1 MPDSQASPPPPERT
15 ALAARLGKIISRKPA
30 SAAPSGGQTA
40 NAGSRA
46 GGPPPRPDGWR
57 ETIES
62 IVVAF
67 VLAFLFR
74 TFEAEAFV
82 IPTGSMAPTLFG
94 QQRDIHCERCGMRFA
109 VGVSS
114 LPAGDAEVRFDRNG
128 PFLSSSDRSHFAVC
142 PNANCRFP
150 NYVLDREMFAGDR
163 ILVNK
168 FPYEFSD
175 PERFDVVV
183 FKFPEGAKTNY
194 IKRLVGLPGEEVL
207 LEGGDVKVR
216 KLDSND
222 DTFRIARK
230 PPEKQR
236 KLQLLVHDND
246 HPARELLA
254 AGWPEAWAPED
265 GSNWS
270 ADAEARTFRVDPDP
284 QGKVQ
289 WLRYTNYVPSA
300 DVWTRVLDGKQI
312 VAAPQPQEVRDF
324 YAYNA
329 RITARE
335 SENAVASGRL
345 PDLASRDIATES
357 VGDLT
362 LSCTVN
368 VLAPQGALTLE
379 LVEGARAY
387 HAVIDLKTGQGS
399 LHYRHEMSRE
409 DEKLQPAGDSFDTP
423 MKSTGSYDVSFANV
437 DDRLCLWIDDVLVKS
452 LEFEEG
458 SRYAPQRQPISVTER
473 DKAPTGIAAAGAKL
487 QVSHLLIERDIYYT
501 NEPYQSNSGGRYVL
515 NDREDDA
522 EDEFLMLGDNSP
534 RSNDS
539 RMWTR
544 SHAVPRRLLIG
555 KAFYIYWPHGVPFL
569 GGGRGFALGNYHERE
584 GGPNAK
590 VTVPKYSAPFYPQIG
605 RMKRIR

>member
-1 MPDSQASPPPPERT
+1 MPDSQSSSPPPEPSSLGGRLTNIFSGKSRPIPGKSPEKPQRT
-15 ALAARLGKIISRKPA
+15 A
-30 SAAPSGGQTA
+30 
-40 NAGSRA
+40 
-46 GGPPPRPDGWR
+46 PPPPQRPDGWR

-82 IPTGSMAPTLFG
+82 IPTGSMAPTLYG
-94 QQRDIHCERCGMRFA
+94 QHRDVYCEKCGTRFA

-114 LPAGDAEVRFDRNG
+114 LPAADAEVRFERKG
-128 PFLSSSDRSHFAVC
+128 PYLSSTDRSHFAVC

-150 NYVLDREMFAGDR
+150 NNVLDREMFAGDR

-168 FPYEFSD
+168 FPYEFGD

-194 IKRLVGLPGEEVL
+194 IKRLVGLPGEEVR
-207 LEGGDVKVR
+207 LEGGDVKIR
-216 KLDSND
+216 PAGTDEP
-222 DTFRIARK
+222 FRIARK
-230 PPEKQR
+230 APEKQR

-246 HPARELLA
+246 HPARELLE
-254 AGWPEAWAPED
+254 AGWPEAWGAED
-265 GSNWS
+265 DAKWS
-270 ADAEARTFRVDPDP
+270 ADPAGRTFRVDPDP
-284 QGKVQ
+284 QDAGAVQ
-289 WLRYTNYVPSA
+289 WLRYTNYIPTA
-300 DVWTRVLDGKQI
+300 DVWSNVLSGKK
-312 VAAPQPQEVRDF
+312 VVSRPQPQEVRDF

-335 SENAVASGRL
+335 AEMAVAGGRL
-345 PDLASRDIATES
+345 PDLASRDSGSEW

-362 LSCTVN
+362 LNCTIN
-368 VLAPQGALTLE
+368 VLAAEGELTLE

-387 HAVIDLKTGQGS
+387 YAVIDLKTGRGS
-399 LHYRHEMSRE
+399 LHFQHEMSKTG
-409 DEKLQPAGDSFDTP
+409 DELRPAGEAFETS
-423 MKSTGSYDVSFANV
+423 MNSTGSYEIIFANV
-437 DDRLCLWIDDVLVKS
+437 DDRLCLWIDGSLVKS

-458 SRYAPQRQPISVTER
+458 SRYEPQRQPVLVTER
-473 DKAPTGIAAAGAKL
+473 DKAPVGIAARGAKL
-487 QVSHLLIERDIYYT
+487 QVSQLRVERDIYYT
-501 NEPYQSNSGGRYVL
+501 NEGYQNSRDGSFEL
-515 NDREDDA
+515 KDSEDDA

-539 RMWTR
+539 RLWNPTR
-544 SHAVPRRLLIG
+544 HGVPRRLLIG

-569 GGGRGFALGNYHERE
+569 NGGRGFAMGKYYERPD
-584 GGPNAK
+584 GPNAR
-590 VTVPKYSAPFYPQIG
+590 VPLPKMSAPFYPQVG